1 MDNLNSGTKCASAIF
16 KDYLDSVN
24 AGNPKTVAA
33 FFAEDGYIDAPYV
46 ESFGMAS
53 KIVGKTAIEATMQGL
68 LQNAPDFHFTSLK
81 IILETPAEVVAEYE
95 SEAVLVNGRSYKQLY
110 IGHIKF
116 KDGKIISH
124 REFLNTVPF
133 AQAFLPNGLKDL
145 ATES

>member
-1 MDNLNSGTKCASAIF
+1 MNPGTKSPSVIF
-16 KDYLDSVN
+16 KEYLASVN

-53 KIVGKTAIEATMQGL
+53 KISGKAAIEATMRGL

-81 IILETPAEVVAEYE
+81 IILETPREVIAEYE

-110 IGHIKF
+110 VGHITI

-124 REFLNTVPF
+124 REFLNTVTF
-133 AQAFLPNGLKDL
+133 ARAFLPNGLKDL
-145 ATES
+145 ATN